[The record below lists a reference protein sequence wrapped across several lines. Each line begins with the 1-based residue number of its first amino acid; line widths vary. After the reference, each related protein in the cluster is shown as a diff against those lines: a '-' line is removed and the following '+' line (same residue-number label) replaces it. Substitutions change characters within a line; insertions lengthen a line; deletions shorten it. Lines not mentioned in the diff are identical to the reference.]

1 LAVSGKRDYYDVLG
15 VPKNASKD
23 DIKNSYRKLALQ
35 YHPDRNKSPGAEER
49 FKEISEAY
57 AVLSDDEKRTQYD
70 QFGHAGIDSRYSQE
84 DIFRG
89 VDFDEILR
97 GFGFGGF
104 DSIFDSLFGF
114 GGMQRESPK
123 GRDLQVAVDIS
134 LEDVSN
140 GAVREIEID
149 RMEKCDVC
157 RGSGAQPGTSV
168 RTCPQCNGAGQ
179 VQRVQSAGFARL
191 VRVETCSRCSGSG
204 RIVGTPCRN
213 CRGSGLLKKRRTFN
227 VKIPAGIE
235 DGYSLRLSGGGE
247 EKRNGA
253 GPGDLFVM
261 VRIRPHSTFKRSGS
275 DLLSEVEVSF
285 PRAALGTTV
294 SISTIDGK
302 AELKIPAGTQNG
314 TVFKLKG
321 KGLPKLNGWGKG
333 DQFVK
338 MDVETPRNLNSRQ
351 KKLLEDLDRELSSQ

>member
-1 LAVSGKRDYYDVLG
+1 LVVSGKRDYYDVLA
-15 VPKNASKD
+15 VPKNASKE

-35 YHPDRNKSPGAEER
+35 YHPDRNKSSGAEER

-57 AVLSDDEKRTQYD
+57 AVLSDDEKRAQYD
-70 QFGHAGIDSRYSQE
+70 QFGHAGIDSKYSQE

-104 DSIFDSLFGF
+104 DNIFDSLFGF
-114 GGMQRESPK
+114 GAQRESQK
-123 GRDLQVAVDIS
+123 GRDVQVAVDIS
-134 LEDVSN
+134 LEDVSK
-140 GAVREIEID
+140 GVAKEIELN

-204 RIVGTPCRN
+204 SIIETPCRN
-213 CRGSGLLKKRRTFN
+213 CRGSGLVQKRSTFN

-235 DGYSLRLSGGGE
+235 DGYSLRLSGGGQ
-247 EKRNGA
+247 EKRSGA
-253 GPGDLFVM
+253 PGDLYVM
-261 VRIRPHSTFKRSGS
+261 VRVRPHPTFKRSGS

-285 PRAALGTTV
+285 PKAALGTTV
-294 SISTIDGK
+294 NMPTIDGR
-302 AELKIPAGTQNG
+302 AELKIPPGTQNG

-321 KGLPKLNGWGKG
+321 EGLPKMNRWGKG

-338 MDVETPRNLNSRQ
+338 ISIGTPRSLNSRQ
-351 KKLLEDLDRELSSQ
+351 KRLLEELDRELSS